1 MSKQSEKLRGKKV
14 AIVCDWLTNYAG
26 AERVISAISE
36 IFPEAPI
43 YTSVYNEE
51 KMREFKDREVR
62 QSFIGKLPFAK
73 KKHQLYIS
81 LMPYAFEGMNLD
93 EYDIVI
99 SSSHACA
106 KGIIT
111 SPSTIHVCYCHSPM
125 RYVWDGCHEYVK
137 NYGWYRWPFKFLID
151 RQLFG
156 LRKWDRL
163 AAERADHF
171 IGNSKYV
178 AERIKKYYGRE
189 ADVIYPSVDTDEFE
203 LSERSGDYYL
213 AVGRLIPYKRFDLLV
228 DTFNSLGLPLYIVGD
243 GKEFATLKERAADN
257 VKLMGFVSEGE
268 LKNYYVGAKAF
279 LFPQKEDFGIVP
291 VEAMACG
298 KPVIAYGEGGALETI
313 VDGKTGVLFEEQTV
327 ESLSKAVRKFEKMH
341 DDEKFDPKVIRAHA
355 ETFSKERFQDELKK
369 YLEELIS

>member
-1 MSKQSEKLRGKKV
+1 M
-14 AIVCDWLTNYAG
+14 
-26 AERVISAISE
+26 
-36 IFPEAPI
+36 
-43 YTSVYNEE
+43 
-51 KMREFKDREVR
+51 
-62 QSFIGKLPFAK
+62 
-73 KKHQLYIS
+73 
-81 LMPYAFEGMNLD
+81 
-93 EYDIVI
+93 
-99 SSSHACA
+99 
-106 KGIIT
+106 
-111 SPSTIHVCYCHSPM
+111 
-125 RYVWDGCHEYVK
+125 
-137 NYGWYRWPFKFLID
+137 
-151 RQLFG
+151 
-156 LRKWDRL
+156 
-163 AAERADHF
+163 
-171 IGNSKYV
+171 
-178 AERIKKYYGRE
+178 
-189 ADVIYPSVDTDEFE
+189 
-203 LSERSGDYYL
+203 
-213 AVGRLIPYKRFDLLV
+213 